1 MSQQQTEQ
9 VTAGQ
14 LLRAAREQRKLSQ
27 QQVALQLNLRP
38 DIIAKLEQDQLD
50 GTLETFARGYV
61 RAYGRLLKL
70 PEAELMA
77 AFGRHTGLEHSHAKP
92 MRTFSN
98 RTARQATENRFMW
111 LTYAIIVLL
120 LVLLFIWWWQ
130 SGSMMNRQA
139 AVPVSTESTAQLA
152 AKATDAA
159 TDGQANPDATLSESA
174 GNSPGTE
181 ISAGSAGH
189 NTGEPVST
197 DAVIAAAPEQLSS
210 ELEQLMPAISDE
222 AFSATAST
230 VVADGL
236 AQLEM
241 RFRENCWIDVVDA
254 TGSRVAFGTKQ
265 AGYIMQLSGVAPFT
279 ITLGNP
285 SVVTIKLNQQAVDMA
300 AFPAGRVAKFTL
312 PEQD

>member
-9 VTAGQ
+9 LTAGQ

-38 DIIAKLEQDQLD
+38 DIINQLEQDQLE

-77 AFGRHTGLEHSHAKP
+77 AFGRHTGLEQSHAKP

-98 RTARQATENRFMW
+98 RTARQATENRFVW
-111 LTYAIIVLL
+111 LTYAFVALL
-120 LVLLFIWWWQ
+120 LVLLLIWWWQ
-130 SGSMMNRQA
+130 SGSTTSSQTATQA
-139 AVPVSTESTAQLA
+139 STAQPVDDIA
-152 AKATDAA
+152 AVAAPGITEGQTDSDARLTEPAA
-159 TDGQANPDATLSESA
+159 DSSTSDS
-174 GNSPGTE
+174 
-181 ISAGSAGH
+181 SAGSS
-189 NTGEPVST
+189 VSDLSEAA
-197 DAVIAAAPEQLSS
+197 DAEMSAPTAPEQLSA
-210 ELEQLMPAISDE
+210 ELEQLMPVVEDTPGDTQAPP
-222 AFSATAST
+222 
-230 VVADGL
+230 VVAGEM

-241 RFRENCWIDVVDA
+241 RFSENCWIDVVDA

-285 SVVTIKLNQQAVDMA
+285 SVVSISLNKQIVDMA
-300 AFPAGRVAKFTL
+300 GFPAGRVAKFTL
-312 PEQD
+312 PE

>member
-9 VTAGQ
+9 LTAGQ

-38 DIIAKLEQDQLD
+38 DIINQLEQDQLE

-77 AFGRHTGLEHSHAKP
+77 AFGRHTGLEQSHAKP

-98 RTARQATENRFMW
+98 RTARQATENRFVW
-111 LTYAIIVLL
+111 LTYAIVALL

-130 SGSMMNRQA
+130 SGSTTSSQSATQA
-139 AVPVSTESTAQLA
+139 STAQPLDDIA
-152 AKATDAA
+152 AVAASGVTEGQTDS
-159 TDGQANPDATLSESA
+159 DARLTESAVDSSTSDSSVLDLSEAADAEMSA
-174 GNSPGTE
+174 PT
-181 ISAGSAGH
+181 
-189 NTGEPVST
+189 
-197 DAVIAAAPEQLSS
+197 APEQLSA
-210 ELEQLMPAISDE
+210 ELEQLMP
-222 AFSATAST
+222 
-230 VVADGL
+230 VVADASGDTQAPAVVDGEM

-285 SVVTIKLNQQAVDMA
+285 SVVSISLNQQAVDMA

-312 PEQD
+312 PE

>member
-9 VTAGQ
+9 LTAGQ

-38 DIIAKLEQDQLD
+38 DIINQLEQDQLE

-77 AFGRHTGLEHSHAKP
+77 AFGRHTGLEKSHAKP

-111 LTYAIIVLL
+111 LTYAIVALL

-130 SGSMMNRQA
+130 SDITTSSQTATQA
-139 AVPVSTESTAQLA
+139 STAQPVDDTA
-152 AKATDAA
+152 AVAA
-159 TDGQANPDATLSESA
+159 PGITEGQTHSDATLAELAADSSTSDSSVLDLSEA
-174 GNSPGTE
+174 ADAE
-181 ISAGSAGH
+181 ISAP
-189 NTGEPVST
+189 T
-197 DAVIAAAPEQLSS
+197 APEQLSA
-210 ELEQLMPAISDE
+210 ELDQLMPVVGDTSGDTQAPP
-222 AFSATAST
+222 
-230 VVADGL
+230 VVAGEM

-241 RFRENCWIDVVDA
+241 RFSENCWIDVVDA

-285 SVVTIKLNQQAVDMA
+285 SVVSISLNQQVVDMA
-300 AFPAGRVAKFTL
+300 GFPAGRVAKFTL
-312 PEQD
+312 PE

>member
-9 VTAGQ
+9 LTAGQ

-38 DIIAKLEQDQLD
+38 DIINQLEQDKLE
-50 GTLETFARGYV
+50 GTSETFARGYV

-77 AFGRHTGLEHSHAKP
+77 AFGRHTGLEQSHAKP

-98 RTARQATENRFMW
+98 RTARQATENRFVW
-111 LTYAIIVLL
+111 LTYAMVVLL

-130 SGSMMNRQA
+130 SGSTSSSQTATQTSTAQSVDDTA
-139 AVPVSTESTAQLA
+139 AVAAQAIIEGQTYSDATLTESTADSVASDSNADSSMLDLNEA
-152 AKATDAA
+152 ADAE
-159 TDGQANPDATLSESA
+159 LSAPS
-174 GNSPGTE
+174 
-181 ISAGSAGH
+181 
-189 NTGEPVST
+189 
-197 DAVIAAAPEQLSS
+197 APEPLSA
-210 ELEQLMPAISDE
+210 ELEQLMPVAGD
-222 AFSATAST
+222 ASGDT
-230 VVADGL
+230 QAPPVVLGEI

-241 RFRENCWIDVVDA
+241 RFSENCWIDVVDA

-265 AGYIMQLSGVAPFT
+265 AGYIMQLSGVAPFI

-285 SVVTIKLNQQAVDMA
+285 SVVSISLNQQAVDMA
-300 AFPAGRVAKFTL
+300 VFPAGRVAKFTL
-312 PEQD
+312 PE